1 MRPGVPRETGERV
14 LQLPALS
21 PLTLLSISAHLLPAL
36 GFSASASLRKH
47 CPAPGHCKLMKAPIV
62 QHPCEGLVL
71 RFLWGQGNAERQ
83 LTTER
88 GRAKLRSFDSPIA
101 REPIC
106 SLHAQQPGKRCNV
119 RIPREESS
127 VHRARA
133 AAAPEGDVA
142 LSRGLPVGEVLRK
155 AE

>member
-1 MRPGVPRETGERV
+1 
-14 LQLPALS
+14 
-21 PLTLLSISAHLLPAL
+21 
-36 GFSASASLRKH
+36 
-47 CPAPGHCKLMKAPIV
+47 MKAPIV

-142 LSRGLPVGEVLRK
+142 LSRGLPVGEVPSCGKLNEAVLGVTKLLGGLRRW
-155 AE
+155 ASESRESLLLQVTDTGTWIALLL